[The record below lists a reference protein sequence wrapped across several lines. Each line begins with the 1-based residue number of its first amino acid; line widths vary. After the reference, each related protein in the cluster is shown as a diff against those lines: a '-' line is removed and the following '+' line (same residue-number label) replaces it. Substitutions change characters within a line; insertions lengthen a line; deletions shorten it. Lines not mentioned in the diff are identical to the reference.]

1 MERCDVLVVGA
12 GLAGLECA
20 RNIARGGWKVVLADR
35 KKHLHHAVRTTG
47 IFVRKSLEDFA
58 IPEDCLGPAVGRV
71 VLYSPSQKALAVESP
86 KAEFRV
92 GRMGRL
98 YTRRLDEC
106 LRAGVTWLPGA
117 RYRGGQPCRGGMAV
131 SLDREGLRRE
141 ILARFLVGAD
151 GAASPVAR
159 DLRLDANSRFLVGLE
174 EVFASRSQGV
184 PSFHCFLDPRLAPGY
199 IAWVVDDGEEVHV
212 GTAGVAGTFDPTEA
226 LENFRGK
233 LPGDL
238 KPQGEPHE
246 RRGGRIPAG
255 GVLRRIA
262 CPRGLLVGDAAG
274 AVSPLTAGGLDACLR
289 LSAFAAERIGEHL
302 ATGNPAAL
310 SAYSG
315 ANFRTRFAS
324 RLFMRR
330 TVEALGAP
338 WAMEAAHALLRTP
351 PGLALARHIFFGRGS
366 FPLPAPVPVP
376 RPSAA

>member
-20 RNIARGGWKVVLADR
+20 KGLSRLGLSVILADR
-35 KKHLHHAVRTTG
+35 RKRLDRGVRTTG
-47 IFVRKSLEDFA
+47 IFVRKTLEDFP

-71 VLYSPSQKALAVESP
+71 VLYSPSQRALAVDSP

-92 GRMGRL
+92 GRMARL

-117 RYRGGQPCRGGMAV
+117 CYRGGQPCRGGMAV
-131 SLDREGLRRE
+131 SFEREGRRLE
-141 ILARFLVGAD
+141 ISARFLVGAD
-151 GAASPVAR
+151 GASSPVAR

-174 EVFASRSQGV
+174 EVHASRSQGV
-184 PSFHCFLDPRLAPGY
+184 PSFHCFLDPRIAPGY
-199 IAWVVDDGEEVHV
+199 IAWVVDDGEAVHM
-212 GTAGVAGTFDPTEA
+212 GTAGVAGTFEPVAA
-226 LENFRGK
+226 LEAFKGK
-233 LPGDL
+233 LPDDL
-238 KPQGEPHE
+238 RPEGNPHE

-289 LSAFAAERIGEHL
+289 LSAFAAERIVDCL
-302 ATGNPAAL
+302 ATGHSGAL
-310 SAYSG
+310 SSYSG
-315 ANFRTRFAS
+315 EHFRTRFAS

-330 TVEALGAP
+330 ALEMLGTH
-338 WAMEAAHALLRTP
+338 WSMELAHALLRTP
-351 PGLALARHIFFGRGS
+351 PGRALARHIFFGRGS
-366 FPLPAPVPVP
+366 FPLPAPEPEPVP
-376 RPSAA
+376 SL